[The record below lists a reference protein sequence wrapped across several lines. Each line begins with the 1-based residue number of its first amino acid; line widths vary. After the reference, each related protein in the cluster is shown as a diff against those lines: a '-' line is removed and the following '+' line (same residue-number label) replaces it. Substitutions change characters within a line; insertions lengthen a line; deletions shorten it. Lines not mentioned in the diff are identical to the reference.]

1 MTSHGAIVIPA
12 PAAQRQPGLY
22 SRFCFWVARVFL
34 LTAVVGLVTI
44 VAAVAY
50 QVFGRYVL
58 NDTPTW
64 AESLALLL
72 ILWVTMF
79 GAAIAVRD
87 AGHIGFESLME
98 LAPSRLRLWL
108 QVLIHCLI
116 GFFGAMMVWFGWG
129 LVQSVI
135 SYPIP
140 ILGVSEGLT
149 YLPTVISGALI
160 VLFSIDHI
168 LALFTGVE
176 LELTWR

>member
-1 MTSHGAIVIPA
+1 MNTQSAIVVPV
-12 PAAQRQPGLY
+12 PAAQRPGLY
-22 SRFCFWVARVFL
+22 SRACFRLARTVL
-34 LTAVVGLVTI
+34 LTAVVGLLTI
-44 VAAVAY
+44 VLAVAY
-50 QVFGRYVL
+50 QVFGRYIL

-98 LAPSRLRLWL
+98 LAPSNVRLWL
-108 QVLIHCLI
+108 QIVIHGLI
-116 GFFGAMMVWFGWG
+116 GFFGATMVWYGWG

-135 SYPIP
+135 TYNIP
-140 ILGVSEGLT
+140 ILGVSEGLN

-168 LALFTGVE
+168 VALLTGVE

>member
-1 MTSHGAIVIPA
+1 MNTHSAILASV
-12 PAAQRQPGLY
+12 PAAQRPGLY
-22 SRFCFWVARVFL
+22 SRACFWLARIVL
-34 LTAVVGLVTI
+34 LAAVVGLLTI
-44 VAAVAY
+44 VLAVAY
-50 QVFGRYVL
+50 QVFGRYIL

-98 LAPSRLRLWL
+98 LAPSALRLWL
-108 QVLIHCLI
+108 QVVIHGLI
-116 GFFGAMMVWFGWG
+116 GFFGTMMVWFGWG

-135 SYPIP
+135 SYNIP
-140 ILGVSEGLT
+140 ILGVSEALT

-176 LELTWR
+176 LEVTWR

>member
-1 MTSHGAIVIPA
+1 MNTHSAIVVPV
-12 PAAQRQPGLY
+12 PAAQRPGLY
-22 SRFCFWVARVFL
+22 SRVCFWLARVVL
-34 LTAVVGLVTI
+34 LTAVVGLITI
-44 VAAVAY
+44 VLAVAY
-50 QVFGRYVL
+50 QVFGRYIL

-98 LAPSRLRLWL
+98 LAPSAMRLWL

-116 GFFGAMMVWFGWG
+116 GFFGTMMVWFGWG

-140 ILGVSEGLT
+140 ILGVSEGLN

-168 LALFTGVE
+168 LALVTGVE
-176 LELTWR
+176 LEVTWR